1 MPRSPAFQLPD
12 FLPATLAATLRVVP
26 LNKGEVLFRH
36 GEAVTSLVYVLTGE
50 MKAVRAHI
58 DGAECVMVRSKA
70 GEFFAESALA
80 SPAYVC
86 DGVAVCPSRI
96 ALLPVDALRQALR
109 EDGDFALAFAMALA
123 KQARKQCS
131 RYERVRLKR
140 ARDRVLHY
148 LACEGGSSG
157 CVDLASSLAEL
168 AGELALEPET
178 LYRTVAELEAEGR
191 VTRDSR
197 KLTLLPAREEI
208 PPQP

>member
-12 FLPATLAATLRVVP
+12 FLPAALAAALRVQS
-26 LNKGEVLFRH
+26 LNKGEILFRQ
-36 GEAVTSLVYVLTGE
+36 GEAVTCLVYVLTGE
-50 MKAVRAHI
+50 MKAVRAHL

-80 SPAYVC
+80 SSAYVC
-86 DGVAVCPSRI
+86 DGIAVCPSRI
-96 ALLPVDALRQALR
+96 ALLPIDALRQALR
-109 EDGDFALAFAMALA
+109 EDGEFALAFAMALA

-191 VTRDSR
+191 VGRDKNR
-197 KLTLLPAREEI
+197 LTLLPGQEQI
-208 PPQP
+208 PPQR

>member
-1 MPRSPAFQLPD
+1 MPRTPAFQLPD
-12 FLPATLAATLRVVP
+12 FLPATLASALRVLS
-26 LNKGEVLFRH
+26 LNKGEVLFRQ

-50 MKAVRAHI
+50 MKAVRAHL

-86 DGVAVCPSRI
+86 DGIAVCPSRI
-96 ALLPVDALRQALR
+96 ALMPVDALRQALR
-109 EDGDFALAFAMALA
+109 EDGEFALAFAMALA

-148 LACEGGSSG
+148 LACEGGSTG

-191 VTRDSR
+191 VARDSR
-197 KLTLLPAREEI
+197 KLTLLPAPEEI
-208 PPQP
+208 PPQR

>member
-1 MPRSPAFQLPD
+1 MPRTPAFQLPD
-12 FLPATLAATLRVVP
+12 FLPATLASALRVLS
-26 LNKGEVLFRH
+26 LNKGEILFRQ
-36 GEAVTSLVYVLTGE
+36 GEAVTCLVYVLTGE
-50 MKAVRAHI
+50 MKAVRAHL

-86 DGVAVCPSRI
+86 DGIAVCPSRI
-96 ALLPVDALRQALR
+96 ALMPVDALRQALR
-109 EDGDFALAFAMALA
+109 EDGEFALAFAMALA

-148 LACEGGSSG
+148 LACEGGSTG

-191 VTRDSR
+191 VARDSR
-197 KLTLLPAREEI
+197 KLTLLPAPEEI
-208 PPQP
+208 PPQR